1 MKRSLI
7 AFMVPWLAI
16 VLLTGCGTPQ
26 PTGPPPTLTFP
37 TSTGA
42 ASSSGG
48 TAGGKT
54 LQVLRLAGQV
64 QAVAWSPD
72 GTQLATFTQSTP
84 ARFQVWNAATGQQI
98 STYNGTFPFPCC
110 LAWSPDGKR
119 ILSGGVD
126 SAGGD
131 RNELRIWDAAS
142 GELLSEFVSNNATDF
157 YVLRAAAW
165 SPDVSRIAALILTG
179 ALANASNPNPP
190 AQETLQ
196 ILDAATGQ
204 TLQTDLLSQ
213 TTQFE
218 DQAFAVLA
226 WSPDGK
232 EVAAAGHDKTVQIWD
247 ITAGKQLLVYRGHS
261 NTVLALA
268 WSPTGR
274 AIASADGEP
283 EVQVWDPTTGNVF
296 LHYHGHAG
304 NVVALAWSP
313 DGKRVVSGS
322 QSAGGVLEDHPIQ
335 VWDAFTGQHPFYYSG
350 QSASVT
356 ALAWSPD
363 GKEIASAGSET
374 VQIWQAPAED

>member
-1 MKRSLI
+1 MKRSITGLI
-7 AFMVPWLAI
+7 TLLTML
-16 VLLTGCGTPQ
+16 LLTGCGAAQ
-26 PTGPPPTLTFP
+26 PSGPPPALTFP
-37 TSTGA
+37 TSTVEG
-42 ASSSGG
+42 S
-48 TAGGKT
+48 TAGGAAAGKT
-54 LQVLRLAGQV
+54 LHFLRLQQQV
-64 QAVAWSPD
+64 QMVAWSPD
-72 GTQLATFTQSTP
+72 GTKIATATFSNP
-84 ARFQVWNAATGQQI
+84 ALFQVWDATAGQQVA
-98 STYNGTFPFPCC
+98 TYSGSFSYACC

-119 ILSGGVD
+119 ILLGGAGFV
-126 SAGGD
+126 GGD
-131 RNELRIWDAAS
+131 PNKLRILDASS
-142 GELLSEFVSNNATDF
+142 GESLAEFVSDSATTFNA
-157 YVLRAAAW
+157 LKAAAW
-165 SPDVSRIAALILTG
+165 SPDGTRIAALILTG
-179 ALANASNPNPP
+179 AIPSTSNPDPS

-204 TLQTDLLSQ
+204 ILQTDPLSQ
-213 TTQFE
+213 TTQLQ
-218 DQAFAVLA
+218 DQAFGMLA

-247 ITAGKQLLVYRGHS
+247 ITAGKQLLVYRGY
-261 NTVLALA
+261 NNPVLALA

-283 EVQVWDPTTGNVF
+283 EVQVWDPTTGNLF
-296 LHYHGHAG
+296 FRYQGHGS

-322 QSAGGVLEDHPIQ
+322 QGAGGILEDHPIQ
-335 VWDAFTGQHPFYYSG
+335 IWDAFTGQHPFYYTG